1 MKHFGKIKN
10 KTKEGC
16 TIYAYASN
24 MTFKQ
29 TWQEFNEKFV
39 ITDQYYVDLNES
51 TKKIHEQTNDL
62 LDKIVIY
69 QLRVMSPSSDT
80 LSKLACQSVI
90 GDLLNQIAELNNVSL
105 AEAMNLAKHRLMQ
118 VNKLGFMPR
127 GGMKNIHKINE
138 DNKSLLSEQED
149 AIGRT
154 PVTEEKHSTM
164 ADLPGFNKLKE
175 KFNIK

>member
-24 MTFKQ
+24 MTFKL

-51 TKKIHEQTNDL
+51 MKIIHERTSDL

-69 QLRVMSPSSDT
+69 QLRTMTPTTDALT
-80 LSKLACQSVI
+80 KLACHGVI
-90 GDLLNQIAELNNVSL
+90 GDLLDQVAKLNDVPL
-105 AEAMNLAKHRLMQ
+105 GEAMKLAKHRFDQ
-118 VNKLGFMPR
+118 VRQLGFMPR
-127 GGMKNIHKINE
+127 GGMKNIHNING
-138 DNKSLLSEQED
+138 DNESLLSEQED

-164 ADLPGFNKLKE
+164 ADLPGFDKLKE